1 MSQRSGLYTASEGV
15 EGVFPE
21 GAPAEGVD
29 AVELVD
35 QAEHGGLRA
44 GVDEGLDLFGSWL
57 LGNGH
62 GRTLALGDGAKRS
75 YRAVRAGEAERS
87 LRAA

>member
-44 GVDEGLDLFGSWL
+44 GVDEGLDLFGGWF
-57 LGNGH
+57 
-62 GRTLALGDGAKRS
+62 LGDH
-75 YRAVRAGEAERS
+75 AGPI
-87 LRAA
+87 L